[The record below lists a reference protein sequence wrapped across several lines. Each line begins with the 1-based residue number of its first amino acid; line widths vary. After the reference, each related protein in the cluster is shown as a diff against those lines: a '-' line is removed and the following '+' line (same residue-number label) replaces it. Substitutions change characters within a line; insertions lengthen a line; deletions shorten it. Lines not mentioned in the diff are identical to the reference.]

1 MTVITGLQDVYV
13 NVADMDRAV
22 AFYRD
27 LLGLPLVETSP
38 WWSALD
44 CGGVR
49 LGLHGTGGDPV
60 PPIPHDAH
68 GPHCGAVITLRT
80 DHIDADYER
89 FSEAGVTFLG
99 PIAWEPWGSLAVFTD
114 PDGNVLKLMQPP
126 SGAPP

>member
-1 MTVITGLQDVYV
+1 MITGLQDVYV

-27 LLGLPLVETSP
+27 LLGLPLIEQSP

-49 LGLHGTGGDPV
+49 LGLHGTGGDAV
-60 PPIPHDAH
+60 PSIPHDAH
-68 GPHCGAVITLRT
+68 GPHTGAVITLRT
-80 DHIDADYER
+80 DNIDADFAR
-89 FSEAGVTFLG
+89 LAAAGVHFLA
-99 PIAWEPWGSLAVFTD
+99 PIARESWGSLAMFTD

-126 SGAPP
+126 TETLP